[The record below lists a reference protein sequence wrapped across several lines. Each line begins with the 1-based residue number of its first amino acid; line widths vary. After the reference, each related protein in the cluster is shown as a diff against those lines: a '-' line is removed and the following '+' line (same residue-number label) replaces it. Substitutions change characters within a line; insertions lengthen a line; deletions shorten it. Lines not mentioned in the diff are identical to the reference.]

1 MGLRPINPPINPPR
15 NPRHGVGMTS
25 NNSLALEVVEQGAG
39 GDEDARPLL
48 EGALHLG
55 KEVVVETLQALTH
68 RTLVL
73 LGEASR
79 EVDQR
84 LYWHLEKDV
93 RCHQI

>member
-1 MGLRPINPPINPPR
+1 
-15 NPRHGVGMTS
+15 MTS

-73 LGEASR
+73 LREASR
-79 EVDQR
+79 EVHER
-84 LYWHLEKDV
+84 LYWHLETTCKMPSDLKSGDPTPPL
-93 RCHQI
+93 RWP

>member
-1 MGLRPINPPINPPR
+1 
-15 NPRHGVGMTS
+15 MTS
-25 NNSLALEVVEQGAG
+25 SNSLALVVVEQGTG

-55 KEVVVETLQALTH
+55 KEVVVETRQGLPAPH

-73 LGEASR
+73 LREASR
-79 EVDQR
+79 EVDER
-84 LYWHLEKDV
+84 LYWPLKKNV